1 VTVQSPTPERPVAGI
16 VYLVVGIAV
25 FSVQDLII
33 KLISDLYPVH
43 EALAIRGLVALPILL
58 ALVAMTGGLSRLG
71 SRSWLVLALRGTV
84 MFSAY
89 TSYYLGLAAL
99 PFAICISLYFVAPI
113 FMTLLSATVLRERVG
128 RRQWAAVLV
137 GFIGILIVLR
147 PERDFFDPAALLP
160 IYAGFAYAISATIAR
175 KVGGEASAPVMAFY
189 ANGIY
194 LAAGLIMGAA
204 LAGTVLP
211 ADEHKSMAFLL
222 RSWSWPTPLDL
233 SLLAACGVIAAA
245 GTTMLT
251 QAYRLA
257 SPSIVAPFE
266 YTGLAWSLIYGW
278 TVWGE
283 APDAVA
289 WAGIA
294 LVVAAG
300 LYTLS
305 QTYNESGKPAPQLTA
320 DQPSMP

>member
-1 VTVQSPTPERPVAGI
+1 MRVQPPTPERPLAGI

-25 FSVQDLII
+25 FSLQDLII

-43 EALAIRGLVALPILL
+43 EALAIRGIVALPILL
-58 ALVAMTGGLSRLG
+58 VLVAVTGGLSGLG
-71 SRSWLVLALRGTV
+71 SRRWPVLALRGTV

-113 FMTLLSATVLRERVG
+113 FMTLLSATVLKQRVG
-128 RRQWAAVLV
+128 PKQWAAVLV
-137 GFIGILIVLR
+137 GFLGILIVLR
-147 PERDFFDPAALLP
+147 PERDLFDPAALLP
-160 IYAGFAYAISATIAR
+160 VYAGFAYAVSATIAR
-175 KVGGEASAPVMAFY
+175 KIGAVASAPVMAFY

-204 LAGTVLP
+204 LAGTVIP
-211 ADEHKSMAFLL
+211 ADEHRSMAFLL
-222 RSWSWPTPLDL
+222 RSWSWPTTLDL
-233 SLLAACGVIAAA
+233 SLLAACGAIAAV

-257 SPSIVAPFE
+257 TPSTVAPFE
-266 YTGLAWSLIYGW
+266 YTALAWSLIYGW

-283 APDAVA
+283 APDAIA

-305 QTYNESGKPAPQLTA
+305 QSYKEPETPASQLA
-320 DQPSMP
+320 GDQPSIR